1 MNQKQY
7 AKRYPLGK
15 PQSIASSK
23 TKNYRSYT
31 VKEHQRKMYE
41 RVYKFVCTGCDR
53 IVERKSYALC
63 CPSYGKEC
71 GGSSS
76 MCRRE
81 KK

>member
-1 MNQKQY
+1 MNQK
-7 AKRYPLGK
+7 P
-15 PQSIASSK
+15 K
-23 TKNYRSYT
+23 TQPVTKIKTENYRSYI
-31 VKEHQRKMYE
+31 VKEHQRKMYQ

-71 GGSSS
+71 GGVSSL
-76 MCRRE
+76 CRRE